1 MFLATCYVVS
11 FLFYFLASVP
21 AQLEQH
27 LSRCLRVLFSPGK
40 EESQAVLRF
49 WEHLL
54 DVLHDNLLLGAYS
67 HCTVELQV
75 RDGCVGRGNYVF
87 MCYCVFLKLGECR
100 TLWGEHEQAMHC
112 SIELLCIA
120 KVLPVKSIRSAL
132 PNHSIYVAKPFDLC
146 CETIRTVLPNHLNRV
161 AKPFDSHCHNCVAK
175 PFDA

>member
-11 FLFYFLASVP
+11 SLFYSLASVP

-27 LSRCLRVLFSPGK
+27 LSRCLKVLFSPGK
-40 EESQAVLRF
+40 KEPQVVLRF

-87 MCYCVFLKLGECR
+87 MCYCVFLKLGDCR

-120 KVLPVKSIRSAL
+120 KVLPVKFIRSVL
-132 PNHSIYVAKPFDLC
+132 PKHSICVTKPFNLC
-146 CETIRTVLPNHLNRV
+146 CKTIRTVLPNHLIRIG
-161 AKPFDSHCHNCVAK
+161 KPFEPCCGFAL
-175 PFDA
+175 P